1 MKSLRFS
8 NRVTANFKI
17 LKCIGAFS
25 ATRGEATRAASPRVG
40 GWGDLHS
47 IGLRATRL
55 PSPGP

>member
-47 IGLRATRL
+47 IGLRATLL
-55 PSPGP
+55 P

>member
-25 ATRGEATRAASPRVG
+25 ATGGEATRAASPRV
-40 GWGDLHS
+40 WGVLTS
-47 IGLRATRL
+47 IGLIATRL
-55 PSPGP
+55 PSRGP